1 MANYLV
7 VGGSSGIG
15 AACVKKLSESGHQ
28 VWATW
33 YKNAPVPSEQVQY
46 VQWDVRNTEAPAF
59 LPPILDGVIYCPGS
73 IQLKPFHRIAP
84 NDFHVEF
91 DLHVTGLVRI
101 LQAAYP
107 ALKKSDHAAVVAFST
122 VAVQHGFTM
131 HTLVSAAK
139 GALEGMVRALA
150 AEWAPAIRVNAIAPG
165 LTDTPLAAALLNT
178 EEKRQANAQRY
189 PLKRIGTAEDM
200 AAAAVYLLSPASAWM
215 TGEILHIDGGMS
227 AIR

>member
-15 AACVKKLSESGHQ
+15 AACVKKLLESGHQ

-33 YKNAPVPSEQVQY
+33 YKHAPEPAADVQY
-46 VQWDVRNTEAPAF
+46 TQWDARSAEAPAF
-59 LPPILDGVIYCPGS
+59 LPESLDGVIYCPGS

-84 NDFHVEF
+84 DDFHVEF
-91 DLHVTGLVRI
+91 NLHVTGLVKI

-107 ALKKSDHAAVVAFST
+107 ALKKSDRAAVVAFST

-131 HTLVSAAK
+131 HTLVSSAK
-139 GALEGMVRALA
+139 GALEGLVRALA

-165 LTDTPLAAALLNT
+165 LTDTPLAAGLLST
-178 EEKRQANAQRY
+178 DEKRQANAQRY

-200 AAAAVYLLSPASAWM
+200 AAAAVFLLSPESAWI